1 MAADLTNRAAIITG
15 GKRIGAAI
23 AVELARRG
31 MDVALSFNRS
41 RSEAEDVAGEVRALG
56 RRAFVHQADLSNSGE
71 AAAFIDR
78 AAAESRPP
86 RRAAQHGVGLPI
98 GAVRGDRRSTPGHA

>member
-56 RRAFVHQADLSNSGE
+56 RRAFVHQADLANSDE

-78 AAAESRPP
+78 GGRRSRPP

-98 GAVRGDRRSTPGHA
+98 RCRSRRPTCTPGTP